1 MSVPEQQVTVGFV
14 GLGNMGWPMARNL
27 HAAGFRLVVR
37 DIEAAKQD
45 QFAAEHPG
53 AVAAA
58 SPDAF
63 APAGLVVTMLPNG
76 AIVRDAM
83 LGWGIG
89 AALRDGALLVEMSSS
104 DPSDTLLLAAGLQP
118 FGVRMVD
125 APVSRGT
132 PPDTGPSTIRT
143 PNGCRPAASSSVSD
157 GSDELIST
165 SSAPSRRAAPIPQPS
180 IASRTIAPL
189 GSIVTTR
196 PAGVN
201 ASGEAAATA
210 PGCSAANRSCFAA
223 SMSRTTSRK
232 PAACRFLAIGQP
244 MLPRPTKPTV
254 TCCSGTLIAIAAA
267 FPLLSSASI
276 VIAGRPADQIQPRND
291 SIWRTNAAWSWPARV
306 P

>member
-1 MSVPEQQVTVGFV
+1 MTASSPVT
-14 GLGNMGWPMARNL
+14 A
-27 HAAGFRLVVR
+27 
-37 DIEAAKQD
+37 
-45 QFAAEHPG
+45 
-53 AVAAA
+53 
-58 SPDAF
+58 
-63 APAGLVVTMLPNG
+63 
-76 AIVRDAM
+76 
-83 LGWGIG
+83 
-89 AALRDGALLVEMSSS
+89 
-104 DPSDTLLLAAGLQP
+104 
-118 FGVRMVD
+118 
-125 APVSRGT
+125 RGT
-132 PPDTGPSTIRT
+132 PPDTGASTIRT

-165 SSAPSRRAAPIPQPS
+165 SSAPSRRAVPIPQPS

-196 PAGVN
+196 PADAN

-210 PGCSAANRSCFAA
+210 PGCSAANWSCFAA

-267 FPLLSSASI
+267 FLLLSSASI

-291 SIWRTNAAWSWPARV
+291 SICGTNAAWSWNRKAWPASGKTVQLGARDQAGEGAAVDGRIELVRGAVGDERGSGDHGGPLPGRV
-306 P
+306 LSGPPGVDGVPLRRHDVRRDRGRGRVAQVAAR